1 MNLDWSFQTSSVQTF
16 QPKIV
21 IYKGAILCNIIWDV
35 YKFNSPK
42 ISDKNVNL
50 KVGKIKVAR
59 IPYTY

>member
-16 QPKIV
+16 QPKVV
-21 IYKGAILCNIIWDV
+21 IYRGAIFCNNIWDV
-35 YKFNSPK
+35 YRFTSPK
-42 ISDKNVNL
+42 ISDTNANF